1 MYYKNDVYFDSKQM
15 IHYFQSV
22 NSTHKECS
30 FDMSKSK
37 KGLIIIVVL
46 YYIFYVCAIL
56 VECSHVSVYYY

>member
-37 KGLIIIVVL
+37 KGLIIVYFI
-46 YYIFYVCAIL
+46 IFSMYVQFL
-56 VECSHVSVYYY
+56 

>member
-1 MYYKNDVYFDSKQM
+1 MYHKNDVYFDSKQM

-37 KGLIIIVVL
+37 KGLIIVYFI
-46 YYIFYVCAIL
+46 IFSMYVAIL
-56 VECSHVSVYYY
+56 VECRHVSVYYY